1 MFGLASKCTLYNCKM
16 VNRVVLFYF
25 KAYSNVEYFCT
36 WFEWALHI
44 YCG

>member
-1 MFGLASKCTLYNCKM
+1 MFDLASKCTLYNCKM
-16 VNRVVLFYF
+16 DTI
-25 KAYSNVEYFCT
+25 AYSNVAYFCT